1 MYNRSSFPFTLD
13 CVGSN
18 TLLTESKGQLASPAQ
33 GGSGVCAWQISVPKD
48 LRIIFYFQSYNI
60 DSSIN
65 SYRSVPE
72 CSDQDTRI
80 ELKDSP
86 TDPPWR
92 TYCERNMPEPI
103 ATDKSVLFVQFKLP
117 KSDSKSWFT
126 AEYITFPFEHGE
138 YGYRPYV
145 MWIVFIFVKYRWW
158 KCIVSEHF
166 AKTKTEKVHFR
177 KKVFFQLQL

>member
-1 MYNRSSFPFTLD
+1 MNATHTKNVVYYAVHLFSYGCAVISAGSCCCVILNSKMYNRSSFPFTLD

-33 GGSGVCAWQISVPKD
+33 GGSGVCAWLISVPKD

-60 DSSIN
+60 DSSIS

-145 MWIVFIFVKYRWW
+145 M
-158 KCIVSEHF
+158 
-166 AKTKTEKVHFR
+166 
-177 KKVFFQLQL
+177 